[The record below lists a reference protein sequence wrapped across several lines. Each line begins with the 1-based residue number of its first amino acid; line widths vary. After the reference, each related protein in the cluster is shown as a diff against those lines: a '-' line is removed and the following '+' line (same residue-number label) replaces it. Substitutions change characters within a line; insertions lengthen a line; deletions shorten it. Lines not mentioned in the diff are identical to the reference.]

1 MKHLLDDTDLAKL
14 STCIAGQMGLF
25 FPPSK
30 WKTLEQSIL
39 TAANELG
46 FKDVHECMSRFTSDP
61 PSKEL
66 IEAMSCYL
74 TIGETYFLRE
84 IRYFEILE
92 RQIIPEIIKNRRDG
106 EKRLRIWS
114 AGCATGE
121 EPYSIAILLHRMREA
136 MRDWDVSILATD
148 INPHSLRK
156 AREAIYT
163 DWSFR
168 TSPQWFKNNY
178 FRPAGDKQYELLPH
192 IKQMVKFSSI
202 NLVEDCYPSLV
213 TGTNAIDLI
222 FCRNVLMYFTP
233 QRAATVVERFKHCLM
248 DDGLLFV
255 SPCET
260 SNALF
265 PGFDPVSFPDATL
278 YRKQGTGESGKRGK
292 SEPEKWR
299 NGAGEE
305 YLSLYP
311 IHRFPD
317 AERVAGSPIQEETPI
332 PRFPHSP
339 ALETTPV
346 QGAEIPPYQRAL
358 TLYEQGAY
366 TEAAEMINVQLTQ
379 DSNDTRALAL
389 LCRIYANEGKLA
401 EALKASE
408 RALATDKL
416 SSGLHYLRAVI
427 LQEQGMYDGAATALK
442 KALYLDQDMVLAHFT
457 LASLEQR
464 QGKVRES
471 QLHFN
476 NALSLLDK
484 YRPDDI
490 IPESDG
496 MFAGRL
502 REIIRA
508 TTAGM

>member
-30 WKTLEQSIL
+30 WKTLEQSIF

-106 EKRLRIWS
+106 EQRLRIWS

-192 IKQMVKFSSI
+192 IREMVKFSSI

-260 SNALF
+260 SNVLF

-278 YRKQGTGESGKRGK
+278 YRKQGGADRENETNVAGIEDISHSPTPRFFDPGSVTESQIQEV
-292 SEPEKWR
+292 SPTHP
-299 NGAGEE
+299 
-305 YLSLYP
+305 SPLYP
-311 IHRFPD
+311 
-317 AERVAGSPIQEETPI
+317 ALNVATSAPLRDLPAQETA
-332 PRFPHSP
+332 S
-339 ALETTPV
+339 
-346 QGAEIPPYQRAL
+346 PYQKAL
-358 TLYEQGAY
+358 TLYERGVY
-366 TEAAEMINVQLTQ
+366 REAEEMVTMQLVQ
-379 DSNDTRALAL
+379 DRNDTRALAL

-401 EALKASE
+401 EALKASDL
-408 RALATDKL
+408 ALATDKL

-427 LQEQGMYDGAATALK
+427 LQEQGMYDEAATALK

-457 LASLEQR
+457 LANLEQR

-476 NALSLLDK
+476 NALSLLEK

-496 MFAGRL
+496 TFAGRL